1 MRHKSGSVTIYDIA
15 KEAGVSASTVSR
27 VINNKSTVKE
37 ETRERVLEILKKNN
51 FSPNEAARGL
61 VTQNSRMI
69 GILIS
74 DVRTAQ
80 HTEGIYFV
88 ERELSANGYSC
99 LIHYTTKNTSEMARY
114 IHELSRWKVE
124 GVVMIGSIYANE
136 EVLKAVGEYIPTTPV
151 ILCNGYLKRPNIYC
165 IISDERGGVKEMVQ
179 LFREKGHKH
188 PAMLFNQISSSS
200 SEKEKGYRE
209 GLREYYPGEEP
220 AVYYSGSMKEEVDEL
235 VRNLFVERPKTDA
248 IIFAE
253 DIMAMIGI
261 RTLWDLGKKIP
272 EDVAVAGINN
282 MDYADIAVPR
292 FTSLDNVLH
301 TVSVTAAN
309 NLLAILNGKH
319 VSHKILLPTRIV
331 ERESI

>member
-37 ETRERVLEILKKNN
+37 ETREHVLEILKKNS

-61 VTQNSRMI
+61 VTRSSRMI

-74 DVRTAQ
+74 DVRTVQ

-88 ERELSANGYSC
+88 ERELAANGYSC

-114 IHELSRWKVE
+114 IRELSRWKVE
-124 GVVMIGSIYANE
+124 GVVMIGSIFANE
-136 EVLKAVGEYIPTTPV
+136 DVLNAIGEYLPKTPV
-151 ILCNGYLKRPNIYC
+151 FLCNGYLKRPNIYC
-165 IISDERGGVKEMVQ
+165 VVSDEKGGVTNLVR
-179 LFREKGHKH
+179 LLAEKGRKH
-188 PAMLFNQISSSS
+188 PAMLFNQISASST
-200 SEKEKGYRE
+200 EKERGFRE
-209 GLREYYPGEEP
+209 GISTYYPGQE
-220 AVYYSGSMKEEVDEL
+220 AMVRYCGTTREEVDEL
-235 VRNLFVERPKTDA
+235 VRNLFEEKPETDA
-248 IIFAE
+248 IIFSE
-253 DIMAMIGI
+253 DIMALMGI
-261 RTLWDLGKKIP
+261 RMLNDLGKKIP

-282 MDYADIAVPR
+282 MVFAEISIPR
-292 FTSLDNVLH
+292 FTSLDNVLY
-301 TVSVTAAN
+301 TVSATAAN
-309 NLLAILNGKH
+309 SLLAILNGKR

>member
-37 ETRERVLEILKKNN
+37 ETREHVLSILKKNN

-61 VTQNSRMI
+61 VTQSSRMI

-74 DVRTAQ
+74 DVRTVQ
-80 HTEGIYFV
+80 HTEGIYYV

-124 GVVMIGSIYANE
+124 GVVMIGSIFANE
-136 EVLKAVGEYIPTTPV
+136 DVLNAIGEYLPKTPV

-165 IISDERGGVKEMVQ
+165 IVSDEKGGVKDLVR
-179 LFREKGHKH
+179 LLSEKGRRH

-200 SEKEKGYRE
+200 TEKEKGFRE
-209 GLREYYPGEEP
+209 GVSEYFPGEEA
-220 AVYYSGSMKEEVDEL
+220 AVLYSGSMKEEVEEL
-235 VRNLFVERPKTDA
+235 VRNLFEEKPETDA
-248 IIFAE
+248 IIFSE
-253 DIMAMIGI
+253 DIMALMGI
-261 RTLWDLGKKIP
+261 RTLRDFGKKVP

-282 MDYADIAVPR
+282 MVYAEISVPR
-292 FTSLDNVLH
+292 FTSLDNALH
-301 TVSVTAAN
+301 TVSATAAN